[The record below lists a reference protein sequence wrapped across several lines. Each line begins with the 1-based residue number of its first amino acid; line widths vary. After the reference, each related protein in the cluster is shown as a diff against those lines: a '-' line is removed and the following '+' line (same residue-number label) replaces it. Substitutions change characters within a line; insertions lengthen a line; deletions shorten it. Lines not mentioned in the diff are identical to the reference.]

1 LHGTCDYSLSRPRLV
16 ELRIE
21 CMIDFLHCL
30 MLVEMEWQL
39 GWSGAARKHVTL
51 KIGQLTMLFQ
61 DRYRP
66 FTAVSEFRA
75 TDTQV
80 FGLRED
86 EMDGSSGPE
95 RIKDDGLTHYVFS
108 SSSSSASSHS
118 SLLRTR
124 LSIAEPF
131 GVFKPHQISYPPSQQ
146 IFEKVLEMA
155 NIFRFL
161 SLLVISSSLAL
172 CTPHESP
179 FFEAEKSLEQ
189 RNPVIVTGT

>member
-1 LHGTCDYSLSRPRLV
+1 
-16 ELRIE
+16 
-21 CMIDFLHCL
+21 
-30 MLVEMEWQL
+30 
-39 GWSGAARKHVTL
+39 
-51 KIGQLTMLFQ
+51 MLFQ

-86 EMDGSSGPE
+86 EIDGSSGPE

-124 LSIAEPF
+124 LSVAEPF
-131 GVFKPHQISYPPSQQ
+131 GVSKPHQISYPPSQQ

-155 NIFRFL
+155 TIFRFL

-172 CTPHESP
+172 CTPHESLV
-179 FFEAEKSLEQ
+179 FEAEKSLEQ